1 MYLAGVSTRRI
12 EDVGEVL
19 WGAGVSA
26 GTVPN
31 LDDKAFKAVEE

>member
-12 EDVGEVL
+12 EDVGEIL

-26 GTVPN
+26 GTVASPIVS
-31 LDDKAFKAVEE
+31 LLMMR